1 MFLRMNRRFFEE
13 GADPAPA
20 AVVPETP
27 AAEPAAPS
35 SPPADRPGELVE
47 PDFAAL
53 AADFEDDE
61 EDVIEPPAPDT
72 SEDTPTDEVPVVL
85 ETPPET
91 PPEAPPVAA
100 APAVETPPETPPAE
114 ATPPAE
120 PAAAPPAQT
129 AEPWTPEKIE
139 ATYAEY
145 EKKILPQLEKQYAL
159 SEEQVEAINEN
170 PAAVIPQL
178 AAQIHYKAQIAA
190 YTGIMSQLPA
200 IVDRVVGVR
209 QTQIEATN
217 NFFKAWPALKDAK
230 HSETVG
236 RTLQAYRQA
245 NPSAPTDK
253 MIKEAGTMAM
263 LALGLDPTP
272 PSVEGAAPTPPIV
285 PAAPARPAGTGGSGP
300 ARPADRGAT
309 DLWGDLAD
317 DIKSEGY

>member
-1 MFLRMNRRFFEE
+1 MNRRFFEE
-13 GADPAPA
+13 DGDVAPA

-35 SPPADRPGELVE
+35 SSPNADRPGEIAE

-61 EDVIEPPAPDT
+61 EDVIEPPASDT
-72 SEDTPTDEVPVVL
+72 SEDTPTDEVPVVP

-100 APAVETPPETPPAE
+100 APAVEKPPETPPAE

-178 AAQIHYKAQIAA
+178 AAQIHYKAQVAA

-200 IVDRVVGVR
+200 IIDRVVGVR
-209 QTQIEATN
+209 QTQVEATN
-217 NFFKAWPALKDAK
+217 NFFKAWPALKESK

-272 PSVEGAAPTPPIV
+272 PLVGTLPVTPP
-285 PAAPARPAGTGGSGP
+285 APSRPAGTGGAGA